1 MGQLQGAPAILET
14 PAAALTAVTSHR
26 VITIT
31 STEVTNNNYS
41 SVAASLFSD
50 VTQLQLHIQVEP
62 SSAGDAEGLVHA
74 SDDQTIRVLEV
85 FHDKRSLSVAAV
97 IHLVRSFPT

>member
-1 MGQLQGAPAILET
+1 MGQLQGAPAVLET
-14 PAAALTAVTSHR
+14 PAAALVAASHR
-26 VITIT
+26 VITD
-31 STEVTNNNYS
+31 VTNNNYS
-41 SVAASLFSD
+41 SVAAGLFKD
-50 VTQLQLHIQVEP
+50 VTHLQLHIQVEP
-62 SSAGDAEGLVHA
+62 SGDAEGLVHA